1 MVGFLRSLVNRE
13 PAMVL
18 STIIG
23 VSALCLPFIVI
34 PIRRSMG
41 LPTYQWDA
49 DVETHPVRARG
60 WAAHSVRAGV
70 PDQQLLTDPLSSH
83 RPPPPPSLPQY
94 LHAFTDGQKRYTFDD
109 VALLST
115 WSKHDQYRYKK
126 KLTHKDHDDP
136 TRDFP
141 EARARLQHKAW

>member
-1 MVGFLRSLVNRE
+1 MVGFLRGLVNRE

-49 DVETHPVRARG
+49 DVETHP
-60 WAAHSVRAGV
+60 
-70 PDQQLLTDPLSSH
+70 
-83 RPPPPPSLPQY
+83 Y

-115 WSKHDQYRYKK
+115 WSKHDQYKYKK